1 MRVINLLENRNQYL
15 YEGLEN
21 AELRTI
27 KLWESAG
34 YAIREAALT
43 PDQIQD
49 LFTEI
54 EKGATAGGNNR
65 TMLGKGKDAA
75 EAVNKAWEDLKT

>member
-1 MRVINLLENRNQYL
+1 MRVINLIENRNHYL

-21 AELRTI
+21 AELRSV

-43 PDQIQD
+43 PDQIQS
-49 LFTEI
+49 LFSEI
-54 EKGATAGGNNR
+54 EKGATAAGGNR
-65 TMLGKGKDAA
+65 TMLGKGKDATV
-75 EAVNKAWEDLKT
+75 AVKKSL